1 MSRKNLALHLF
12 VKEILL
18 RFNLTIFC
26 KHVFCIVVR
35 TTIYSSLKEKK
46 THFRYKKGE
55 RAECKRE
62 KLALLWRLF
71 SLLYKDE
78 AILHSCHKAMFY
90 FMKKMSKYCLFW
102 NSTLVNCALR
112 ISISNSSSKFSIILP
127 WSWMLFIFGLWEKK
141 KYYQTLCIK
150 IDTFENIL
158 GIAKMHK

>member
-1 MSRKNLALHLF
+1 M
-12 VKEILL
+12 KEILL
-18 RFNLTIFC
+18 RFNLPIFC

-35 TTIYSSLKEKK
+35 TTIYSSLKEKKK

-141 KYYQTLCIK
+141 NTTKHYASKSIHLR
-150 IDTFENIL
+150 TF
-158 GIAKMHK
+158 

>member
-1 MSRKNLALHLF
+1 M
-12 VKEILL
+12 KEILL
-18 RFNLTIFC
+18 RFNLPIFC

-141 KYYQTLCIK
+141 NTTKHYASKSIHLR
-150 IDTFENIL
+150 TF
-158 GIAKMHK
+158 